1 MERIID
7 DPLRT
12 LAYGTDASF
21 YRYSACFMTHSLYSI
36 SIYSRCSQIFFLTRL
51 IPKIVVQVESEE
63 EVQKIILLSNET
75 KIPITFRAAGTS
87 LSGFFFKILQN

>member
-21 YRYSACFMTHSLYSI
+21 YRYSTCFVTRLLCLFQFI
-36 SIYSRCSQIFFLTRL
+36 RDVLRFFFLNRL

-63 EVQKIILLSNET
+63 EVKELSYYQM
-75 KIPITFRAAGTS
+75 KRKFQS
-87 LSGFFFKILQN
+87 LSEFIRFFFKILQN